1 MAKRK
6 TSATDLLAQVTEN
19 PEVITRLVNMFFEE
33 IRKKVKGRLSE
44 EMATRVSKTEVAND
58 VARNLAE
65 ALIDGKASFDSSK
78 SLRGY
83 LTVVVARR
91 VSDAIARETRDP
103 HNPKGKRFSI
113 REDDAVSGGTL
124 GQRKREEKILAMAAV
139 VNEVLEEI
147 DSEVKRNYLS
157 LFVATGDSAADVRD
171 QMPHDAQKPRL
182 RTCQL
187 WIQQFKETVQARMRS
202 RGWFTVDEP

>member
-19 PEVITRLVNMFFEE
+19 PEAITRLVNMFFEE
-33 IRKKVKGRLSE
+33 IRKKVEDRLSE

-103 HNPKGKRFSI
+103 HNPKGKRFPI

-124 GQRKREEKILAMAAV
+124 GQRKREEKIREMAAI
-139 VNEVLEEI
+139 VNELLEEI
-147 DSEVKRNYLS
+147 DNEVKRIYLS
-157 LFVATGDSAADVRD
+157 IFVATSDSAADVRS
-171 QMPHDAQKPRL
+171 QMPDDQKPSL
-182 RTCQL
+182 RACQL
-187 WIQQFKETVQARMRS
+187 WIQQFKEVVQARMRS